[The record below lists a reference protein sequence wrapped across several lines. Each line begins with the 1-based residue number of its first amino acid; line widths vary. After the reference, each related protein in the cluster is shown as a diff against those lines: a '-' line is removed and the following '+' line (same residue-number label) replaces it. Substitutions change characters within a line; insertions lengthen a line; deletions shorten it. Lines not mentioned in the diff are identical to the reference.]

1 MLPARSVRTRSQPQP
16 GRRTR
21 LAAWAIAGALWAGGC
36 EDPNEVPDT
45 GLSPNFVGGQVDD
58 KSKLYNLIGR
68 WYPASEVT
76 RLRDETLTPLEWC
89 AQEPVKLNVM
99 PDSVEVRC
107 GRGAVHSAA
116 IARVKTSTQPGEITL
131 LLRVSKDAPMKQL
144 RFQEVRGPTAIISG
158 LPCWGG
164 KATPHQRFP
173 EYEILTRQILGGRR
187 CSQLEAAA
195 AAAAGDTPPP

>member
-1 MLPARSVRTRSQPQP
+1 MLPTRSVRIRSQIQP
-16 GRRTR
+16 GRER
-21 LAAWAIAGALWAGGC
+21 LAAWAVAGVLLAAAGC
-36 EDPNEVPDT
+36 EEQEEVPEP
-45 GLSPNFVGGQVDD
+45 GLSPNFVSGPVDD

-99 PDSVEVRC
+99 PDSIQVRC

-116 IARVKTSTQPGEITL
+116 IARVKTSTKPGEITL
-131 LLRVSKDAPMKQL
+131 LLRVSKESPMKQL
-144 RFQEVRGPTAIISG
+144 RFEDVRGPTATIAG
-158 LPCWGG
+158 LPCWEG
-164 KATPHQRFP
+164 KPIPHQRFP

-195 AAAAGDTPPP
+195 AAAAGDPPQ